1 MRSTKQ
7 TLFKPT
13 RAESKLSTTDTAAR
27 LIVRKETEA
36 RSEKS
41 RRLREMR
48 LAKEAAL
55 PDETAAPAKTGKK
68 KARPTRRAAG

>member
-41 RRLREMR
+41 LRLREMR

-55 PDETAAPAKTGKK
+55 PDETAAPAKPVKK
-68 KARPTRRAAG
+68 KTRAPRRAAG